1 MEVAK
6 RRVVAKAAVSGP
18 MYIEPKKSES
28 EIREMKVRIPSDYYM
43 KLHSLKL
50 LTGKQISTAV
60 TEALEM
66 YFKEESFND
75 RVESE
80 T

>member
-1 MEVAK
+1 
-6 RRVVAKAAVSGP
+6 
-18 MYIEPKKSES
+18 MYIEPKKSDS

-50 LTGKQISTAV
+50 LTGKQISEAV

-66 YFKEESFND
+66 YFTEESFNR
-75 RVESE
+75 RVETES
-80 T
+80 

>member
-1 MEVAK
+1 M
-6 RRVVAKAAVSGP
+6 SGP
-18 MYIEPKKSES
+18 MYIEPKKDES
-28 EIREMKVRIPSDYYM
+28 EVREMKVRIPSDYYM

-50 LTGKQISTAV
+50 LTGKQISDAV

-66 YFKEESFND
+66 YFTEESFNQ

>member
-1 MEVAK
+1 
-6 RRVVAKAAVSGP
+6 
-18 MYIEPKKSES
+18 MYIEPKKSDS

-50 LTGKQISTAV
+50 LTGKQISEAV

-66 YFKEESFND
+66 YFTEESFNR
-75 RVESE
+75 RVENES
-80 T
+80 

>member
-1 MEVAK
+1 
-6 RRVVAKAAVSGP
+6 

-50 LTGKQISTAV
+50 LTGKQISEAV

-66 YFKEESFND
+66 YFKEESFNK
-75 RVESE
+75 RVENE